1 MKAELVG
8 FIHAFGVRY
17 ERKRRVKND
26 YRVIGL
32 KFKTLKLPTAGSL
45 KWEVKW

>member
-1 MKAELVG
+1 MG
-8 FIHAFGVRY
+8 FIDAFGVRY

-32 KFKTLKLPTAGSL
+32 KLKVIKLPTA
-45 KWEVKW
+45 VIP

>member
-1 MKAELVG
+1 MG
-8 FIHAFGVRY
+8 FIHAFSVRY

-32 KFKTLKLPTAGSL
+32 KFKVIKLPTA
-45 KWEVKW
+45 VIP

>member
-8 FIHAFGVRY
+8 FIHAFSVRY
-17 ERKRRVKND
+17 